1 MRYLG
6 LDLGTKTLGVS
17 ISDRTGIIASFY
29 DSFRYSDEDELVLKI
44 KSIVEKEGIDVLVL
58 GLPINMDG
66 SLGFRAE
73 ETMSFKKKLEKVI
86 NKGVVLQDERLST
99 KVATDVLIE
108 ADMSRKKRKGVID
121 GVSAVVILQTYLD
134 RKDKDYDR

>member
-1 MRYLG
+1 MKYLG
-6 LDLGTKTLGVS
+6 LDLGTKTLGIA
-17 ISDRTGIIASFY
+17 ISETGLIASFY
-29 DSFRYSDEDELVLKI
+29 DSFRYDNEDELISKI
-44 KSIVEKEGIDVLVL
+44 EEIVKKEKIDVVVL

-73 ETMSFKKKLEKVI
+73 ETISFKDKLE
-86 NKGVVLQDERLST
+86 GVLDKEIALQDERLST

-134 RKDKDYDR
+134 RKDRNYD

>member
-17 ISDRTGIIASFY
+17 ISDKTGLIASFY
-29 DSFRYSDEDELVLKI
+29 DSFRYENEDDLCIKI
-44 KSIVEKEGIDVLVL
+44 KEIVKKESIDVVVL

-73 ETMSFKKKLEKVI
+73 ETISFKKKLEEVLDKEVL
-86 NKGVVLQDERLST
+86 LQDERLST
-99 KVATDVLIE
+99 RVATDVLIE
-108 ADMSRKKRKGVID
+108 ADMSRKKRKNVID

-134 RKDKDYDR
+134 RKDRNYD

>member
-1 MRYLG
+1 MKYLG
-6 LDLGTKTLGVS
+6 LDLGTKTLGIA
-17 ISDRTGIIASFY
+17 ISETGLIASFY
-29 DSFRYSDEDELVLKI
+29 DSFRYDNEDELISKI
-44 KSIVEKEGIDVLVL
+44 EEIVKKEKIDVVVL

-73 ETMSFKKKLEKVI
+73 ETISFKDKLE
-86 NKGVVLQDERLST
+86 GVLDKEVALQDERLST

-134 RKDKDYDR
+134 RKDRNYD

>member
-17 ISDRTGIIASFY
+17 ISDKTGIIASFY
-29 DSFRYSDEDELVLKI
+29 DSFRYESEDELLLTI
-44 KSIVEKEGIDVLVL
+44 KDIVSRENIDVIVL

-73 ETMSFKKKLEKVI
+73 ETMAFKEKLETVI
-86 NKGVVLQDERLST
+86 DKEIILQDERLST
-99 KVATDVLIE
+99 RVATDVLVK
-108 ADMSRKKRKGVID
+108 ADMSRKKRKKVID
-121 GVSAVVILQTYLD
+121 GVSAVVILQSYLD
-134 RKDKDYDR
+134 RKE

>member
-17 ISDRTGIIASFY
+17 ISDKTGLIASFY
-29 DSFRYSDEDELVLKI
+29 DSFRYEKEDDLLEKI
-44 KSIVEKEGIDVLVL
+44 KDIVQKEDIDVLVL

-73 ETMSFKKKLEKVI
+73 ETAAFKNKLED
-86 NKGVVLQDERLST
+86 VLNQEIVFQDERLST
-99 KVATDVLIE
+99 RVATDVLIE
-108 ADMSRKKRKGVID
+108 ADMSRKKRKNVID

-134 RKDKDYDR
+134 RKDRNYD

>member
-17 ISDRTGIIASFY
+17 ISDKTGLIASFY
-29 DSFRYSDEDELVLKI
+29 DSFRYEKEDELLKKI
-44 KSIVEKEGIDVLVL
+44 KDIVEKESIDVIVL

-73 ETMSFKKKLEKVI
+73 ETTTFKNKLED
-86 NKGVVLQDERLST
+86 VLDKEIVFQDERLST
-99 KVATDVLIE
+99 RVATDVLIE

-134 RKDKDYDR
+134 RKDRNYDW

>member
-29 DSFRYSDEDELVLKI
+29 DSFRYKSEDELILKI
-44 KSIVEKEGIDVLVL
+44 KDIVFKENIDVIVL

-73 ETMSFKKKLEKVI
+73 ETMDFMNKLKAVVDKEI
-86 NKGVVLQDERLST
+86 VLQDERLST
-99 KVATDVLIE
+99 KVATDVLVK
-108 ADMSRKKRKGVID
+108 ADMSRKKRKDVID

-134 RKDKDYDR
+134 RKWNYDR

>member
-1 MRYLG
+1 MKYLG
-6 LDLGTKTLGVS
+6 LDLGTKTLGIA
-17 ISDRTGIIASFY
+17 ISETGLIASFY
-29 DSFRYSDEDELVLKI
+29 DSFRYDNEDELISKI
-44 KSIVEKEGIDVLVL
+44 EEIVKKEKIDVVVL

-73 ETMSFKKKLEKVI
+73 ETISFKDKLE
-86 NKGVVLQDERLST
+86 GVLDKEVALQDERLST

-134 RKDKDYDR
+134 RKDRNYDW